1 MSIEILIANLP
12 MGRGQEVDIFSSI
25 IMGIVEGLTEF
36 LPVSSTGHMIITAH
50 LLGLSTD
57 QENVKTFEVVVQLG
71 AVLAV
76 VVLYWRTFVGFFTV
90 KPGDRVMP
98 RLNLL
103 HIFLAMLPA
112 SITAVLFRDV
122 IKQYLFGPTTVV
134 YSLIAGGLLM
144 IIAEKWHRK
153 PTAQTVDDITYKQ
166 AFMIGLFQ
174 ILALWPG
181 FSRSGSTISGG
192 LLARVSHTA
201 AAEFTFLVS
210 VPIMFGATA
219 LDLWKSADIL
229 SAKDIP
235 YFAIGLLTSFCVGM
249 LAIKTFLSLLKKWK
263 LSTFAYYRFGL
274 ALVLLF
280 IIL

>member
-1 MSIEILIANLP
+1 MITE
-12 MGRGQEVDIFSSI
+12 RGQAVDIISSI

-50 LLGLSTD
+50 LLGLSTNQD
-57 QENVKTFEVVVQLG
+57 SVKTFEVVVQLG
-71 AVLAV
+71 AVMAV
-76 VVLYWRTFVGFFTV
+76 VVLYWKTFIGFFIV
-90 KPGDRVMP
+90 KPSDRVMP

-112 SITAVLFRDV
+112 SLAAVLFRDF
-122 IKQYLFGPTTVV
+122 IKQYLFGPSTVV

-144 IIAEKWHRK
+144 IAAEKWHKK
-153 PTAQTVDDITYKQ
+153 PTAETTDDITYKQ
-166 AFMIGLFQ
+166 AFIIGMFQ

-219 LDLWKSADIL
+219 LDLWKSAAFL
-229 SAKDIP
+229 SVSDLP
-235 YFAIGLLTSFCVGM
+235 YFAAGLITSFGVGLLS
-249 LAIKTFLSLLKKWK
+249 IKTFLSLLKRWK
-263 LSTFAYYRFGL
+263 LSTFAYYRFAV
-274 ALVLLF
+274 ALILLL